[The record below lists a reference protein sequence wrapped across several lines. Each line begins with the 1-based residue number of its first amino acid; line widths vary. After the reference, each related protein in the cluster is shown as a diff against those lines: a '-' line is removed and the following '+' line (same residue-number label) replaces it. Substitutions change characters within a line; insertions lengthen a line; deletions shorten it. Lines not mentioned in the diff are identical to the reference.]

1 MDRSLLLR
9 ELALQNRQDLKN
21 RMGDTPESESHAMP
35 DMRQLSPH
43 TDPAL
48 VNRSLHAATAIP
60 GVSYDD
66 AAGVAANMD
75 LNIQGKDPNP
85 QNDDKGDTKL
95 PSLKY
100 PEKQPHEMQYGPNTK
115 LQDSLSTAS
124 GPAPSHLG
132 GGYEGAS
139 TKDILEGKVP
149 LTMDSLGMTDYD
161 LPEFETGADG
171 TLGTGWRNADL
182 SPLPGEETL
191 HEDIRKWADTDRSAG
206 GDGLERLR
214 RAYMAE
220 VEAGQEGRDSIG
232 FEEWLESKGFD
243 PYNEMGYR
251 GNRGILNKIAPMYTT
266 EDEDPDQAHRAGLRK
281 EKVISSYLQRYGA
294 ESVLGGGGLSREEA
308 ELVYDDA
315 ALSAAQ
321 NDENPVIAAG
331 RALKGAT
338 NGMQSSKDAQLRMNV
353 DNRTSQNN
361 RAQRFGV
368 PVGVIAT
375 LDQFGDASTPE
386 EAQEALMMGAMQY
399 PYLGATMQGD
409 GVQGPGV
416 FQSLYN
422 QMLAGEISIAQA
434 QAEIAKATGK
444 RPGETDADNPWSK
457 SSEMMNGLGFS
468 PDGYSTLKTAA
479 NWQGMPEEER
489 LSMAAAKFAEPLSY
503 LRTSVKEGQPLSP
516 THKAMIREMLGENP
530 TIEKFDMLFG
540 GLDGDE
546 EYNTLMAE
554 IYGESTRS
562 WEEWGQ
568 DTGKSLGGIG
578 GNISSI
584 ASGLWN
590 GITGG

>member
-1 MDRSLLLR
+1 MQTAG
-9 ELALQNRQDLKN
+9 LA
-21 RMGDTPESESHAMP
+21 E
-35 DMRQLSPH
+35 
-43 TDPAL
+43 
-48 VNRSLHAATAIP
+48 
-60 GVSYDD
+60 
-66 AAGVAANMD
+66 
-75 LNIQGKDPNP
+75 
-85 QNDDKGDTKL
+85 KGD
-95 PSLKY
+95 
-100 PEKQPHEMQYGPNTK
+100 
-115 LQDSLSTAS
+115 
-124 GPAPSHLG
+124 PAPSHLG

-251 GNRGILNKIAPMYTT
+251 GNRGILNQIAPMYTT

-315 ALSAAQ
+315 ALSAGQ
-321 NDENPVIAAG
+321 NGENPVIAAG

-386 EAQEALMMGAMQY
+386 EAQKSLMMGAMQY

-422 QMLAGEISIAQA
+422 QMLAGEISLAQA
-434 QAEIAKATGK
+434 QAELAKATGK
-444 RPGETDADNPWSK
+444 DPLPDDGNQQTNRQAMEEEGRDA
-457 SSEMMNGLGFS
+457 GLV
-468 PDGYSTLKTAA
+468 DGYSKWNSAQDWAARPDDERRLEAGTAFGTDLA
-479 NWQGMPEEER
+479 VVRGKINAGEPITPEESAIVR
-489 LSMAAAKFAEPLSY
+489 GL
-503 LRTSVKEGQPLSP
+503 
-516 THKAMIREMLGENP
+516 LGPNP
-530 TIEKFDMLFG
+530 NRQAFEQLFG
-540 GLDGDE
+540 GGMSEE
-546 EYNTLMAE
+546 EYGVLKEQIT
-554 IYGESTRS
+554 GSGDRS
-562 WEEWGQ
+562 WSEWGG
-568 DTGKSLGGIG
+568 DIMSSLSGALAPSSGG
-578 GNISSI
+578 
-584 ASGLWN
+584 
-590 GITGG
+590 

>member
-251 GNRGILNKIAPMYTT
+251 GNRGILNQIAPMYTT

-338 NGMQSSKDAQLRMNV
+338 NGMQSSKDAQLRINV

-386 EAQEALMMGAMQY
+386 KAQEALMMGAMQY

-422 QMLAGEISIAQA
+422 QMLAGEISLAQA
-434 QAEIAKATGK
+434 QADLAKATGK
-444 RPGETDADNPWSK
+444 NPLPDDVNGQTNRQAMEEEGRDA
-457 SSEMMNGLGFS
+457 GLVN
-468 PDGYSTLKTAA
+468 GYSKWNSSQDWAGRPDDERRLEAGAA
-479 NWQGMPEEER
+479 FGTDLSVVRGKINAGEPITPEESAIVR
-489 LSMAAAKFAEPLSY
+489 GL
-503 LRTSVKEGQPLSP
+503 
-516 THKAMIREMLGENP
+516 LGPNP
-530 TIEKFDMLFG
+530 DRQAFEQLFG
-540 GLDGDE
+540 GGMSEE
-546 EYNTLMAE
+546 EYGVLKEQIT
-554 IYGESTRS
+554 GSGDRS
-562 WEEWGQ
+562 WSEWGG
-568 DTGKSLGGIG
+568 DIMSSLSGALAPSSGG
-578 GNISSI
+578 
-584 ASGLWN
+584 
-590 GITGG
+590 

>member
-214 RAYMAE
+214 RAYMAD

-386 EAQEALMMGAMQY
+386 KAQEALMMGAMQY

-422 QMLAGEISIAQA
+422 QMLAGEISLAQA
-434 QAEIAKATGK
+434 QADLAKATGK
-444 RPGETDADNPWSK
+444 NPLPDDVNGQTNRQAMEEEGRDA
-457 SSEMMNGLGFS
+457 GLVN
-468 PDGYSTLKTAA
+468 GYSKWNSSQDWAGRPDDERRLEAGAA
-479 NWQGMPEEER
+479 FGTDLSVVRGKINAGEPITPEESAIVR
-489 LSMAAAKFAEPLSY
+489 GL
-503 LRTSVKEGQPLSP
+503 
-516 THKAMIREMLGENP
+516 LGPNP
-530 TIEKFDMLFG
+530 DRQAFEQLFG
-540 GLDGDE
+540 GGMSEE
-546 EYNTLMAE
+546 EYGVLKEQIT
-554 IYGESTRS
+554 GSGDRS
-562 WEEWGQ
+562 WSEFAGDWME
-568 DTGKSLGGIG
+568 SLSWAHPPGG
-578 GNISSI
+578 
-584 ASGLWN
+584 
-590 GITGG
+590 